1 MCGRRIW
8 SFWLE
13 DMYGCNEE
21 KKIRASNTRR
31 QMADEG
37 AQFWGKIKAIDSSQT
52 SIGEVRIVK
61 TVDVKNCI
69 YCI

>member
-1 MCGRRIW
+1 
-8 SFWLE
+8 
-13 DMYGCNEE
+13 
-21 KKIRASNTRR
+21 
-31 QMADEG
+31 MADEG
-37 AQFWGKIKAIDSSQT
+37 AQFLGKIKAIDSSQT